1 MERKLRREECTGMGI
16 CLEMIIAGRQ
26 EIDLQLCGDLVQ
38 EFPLLPPLT
47 VAAELPAQVYQLLIG
62 LQSSRASFA

>member
-1 MERKLRREECTGMGI
+1 MERKLRREECYREGHLFGNDY
-16 CLEMIIAGRQ
+16 CRQAGNS
-26 EIDLQLCGDLVQ
+26 QLCGDLLQ

-47 VAAELPAQVYQLLIG
+47 VAAELPARVYQLLIG